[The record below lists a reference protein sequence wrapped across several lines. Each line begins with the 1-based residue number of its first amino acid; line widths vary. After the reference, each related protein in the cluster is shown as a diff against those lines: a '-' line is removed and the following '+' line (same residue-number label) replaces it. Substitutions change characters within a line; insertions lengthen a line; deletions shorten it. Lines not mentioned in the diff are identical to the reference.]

1 MSVLTEWEIAMLD
14 QTQAKYVEN
23 ENARRLLCEIVDQG
37 FVKGYRWG
45 AEHKDI
51 EELEI
56 LRSYFILKARLSY
69 WEGLLTGYVLSHLYK
84 SIVTCILKDSKVF
97 NIENDAALKTVGFFK
112 GAIEALKHR
121 KMTQRLREENKSE
134 LRRSL
139 DRRKATA
146 TAAAPETRAQ
156 NTPRPLRSLSA

>member
-1 MSVLTEWEIAMLD
+1 VLD
-14 QTQAKYVEN
+14 QTQAEYVEN
-23 ENARRLLCEIVDQG
+23 ENARRLLCEIVDEG

-45 AEHKDI
+45 AQHKDI

-56 LRSYFILKARLSY
+56 LRSYFLLKQSSLIERVYSPDI
-69 WEGLLTGYVLSHLYK
+69 VLSNLYK
-84 SIVTCILKDSKVF
+84 SIMTCIIKDSKVF
-97 NIENDAALKTVGFFK
+97 NIENDPPLKTVGFFK

-121 KMTQRLREENKSE
+121 KMTQRRREENKSE